1 MWAPFI
7 FSELYPSLCF
17 FRLATLNWAHNHTV
31 STWQQEEQ
39 LWHARPT
46 EQTDSLTLLE
56 EIALSLAAIISSS
69 GPFLWITQKTM
80 ESVTK
85 PATVAISKF
94 VISTSQNLHHHPL
107 KISTTIS
114 NNKTP
119 ALKWNRH
126 KNDCCPC
133 AGRRLLDQNYCLEF
147 SQNQKTAL
155 QSRSRFCICL
165 PVVTDS
171 GRKLQRIKGSGK
183 SFDRGCI

>member
-1 MWAPFI
+1 MGSIYIQW
-7 FSELYPSLCF
+7 
-17 FRLATLNWAHNHTV
+17 TV
-31 STWQQEEQ
+31 SLPLLLQTSNIKLGTQSHCIYLTTRRATMTCATYRTNKLTHSAGGDCSVPCCYYQQQ
-39 LWHARPT
+39 RPLPLNNTKDNGVGDKARYCCN
-46 EQTDSLTLLE
+46 LK
-56 EIALSLAAIISSS
+56 ICH
-69 GPFLWITQKTM
+69 
-80 ESVTK
+80 
-85 PATVAISKF
+85 
-94 VISTSQNLHHHPL
+94 LHHHPL

-155 QSRSRFCICL
+155 QCRSRFCICL